1 MKKNSILGRR
11 MNPAL
16 ANMSQMQRDNL
27 LIRASQKANLLISLM
42 VLHDKFEF
50 GEEKLTEYIEEFRK
64 QLEAYNDG
72 YIEKASD
79 FEDVLRDE
87 CGIEVKL

>member
-1 MKKNSILGRR
+1 MKKNSIPRRR

-27 LIRASQKANLLISLM
+27 LIRSSQKANLLISLM

-50 GEEKLTEYIEEFRK
+50 NDDMMDDYLTEFRK

-79 FEDVLRDE
+79 FEDILREE
-87 CGIEVKL
+87 CGIEIQL